1 MSGLDAPPSPDTRT
15 SNGNVVPGTITAPK
29 AGWLILS
36 ASIDGNGVIND
47 NYRCHLTVDGVKVAG
62 TRRTSVVHSAGAF
75 PHTHHPEDNCSTTG
89 VHQVTAGTH
98 SFALTIVTRDTV
110 DFGGANAFGPCSCP
124 STATATRHELADR
137 SAVGQFESR
146 FAASSNSPNMPMR

>member
-1 MSGLDAPPSPDTRT
+1 MVDGFSANQLLRVAFGSTENAPD
-15 SNGNVVPGTITAPK
+15 SNGNVVPGTITAPQ

-75 PHTHHPEDNCSTTG
+75 THTNNTEENCSTTG

-98 SFALTIVTRDTV
+98 SFALTIVNRDTV
-110 DFGGANAFGPCSCP
+110 DFGGANVWALFVPFDGNGNRP
-124 STATATRHELADR
+124 
-137 SAVGQFESR
+137 
-146 FAASSNSPNMPMR
+146 